1 MNFSKHDFV
10 TINDIL
16 ADALKLVGD
25 VDMKFNSKGWY
36 TSQIQQCLESLSY
49 DTFFL
54 DLDKDFDLPEN
65 LRLDMPKGAFNLQQI
80 YLFNGD
86 SCHIKN
92 RVNVYHKKNFIN
104 DKSGGN
110 YVARDNYSNYRDR
123 FHKQRSSIKNTPDNV
138 YFYDIQNGVIMLSPN
153 CHGFEKIKIVYS
165 GVHTSIGEVP
175 VIPTFL
181 RQAVKTKV
189 VVEGLASRMAQSIGM
204 PEYNQIFNLHN
215 LHDNK
220 LNHPYDGEWV
230 KAERRVKSIDRKKK
244 QDIKEYFQAMN
255 Y

>member
-25 VDMKFNSKGWY
+25 VDMKFNSRGWY

-54 DLDKDFDLPEN
+54 DVEKDLELPES
-65 LRLDMPKGAFNLQQI
+65 LRLEMPQGAFNLQQV
-80 YLFNGD
+80 YLYNGD
-86 SCHIKN
+86 TCHIQN

-104 DKSGGN
+104 DRSGEN

-123 FHKQRSSIKNTPDNV
+123 FHKQRSMISNTPDNV
-138 YFYDIQNGVIMLSPN
+138 FFYNIQNGMIMFSPN
-153 CHGFEKIKIVYS
+153 CYGFQKVKLVYN
-165 GVHTSIGEVP
+165 GVHTQIGEVP
-175 VIPTFL
+175 IIPTYL
-181 RQAVKTKV
+181 RQAVKSKV
-189 VVEGLASRMAQSIGM
+189 VVEGIKSRMAQSIGT
-204 PEYNQIFNLHN
+204 PEYNQLFNL
-215 LHDNK
+215 
-220 LNHPYDGEWV
+220 LNVHENQLSHPYDGEWV
-230 KAERRVKSIDRKKK
+230 KAERRVKSIDRKQK